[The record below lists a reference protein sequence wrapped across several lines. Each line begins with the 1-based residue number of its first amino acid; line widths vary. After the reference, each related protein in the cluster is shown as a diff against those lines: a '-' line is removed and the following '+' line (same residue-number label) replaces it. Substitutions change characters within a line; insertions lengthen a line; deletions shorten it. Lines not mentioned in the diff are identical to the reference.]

1 MKMDKEL
8 NNLLIEQEIQK
19 SLNKNIKKISK
30 TIVSLYGVIDQINKQ
45 IFACIERQEK
55 ITKEIEL
62 YEKTMEDEE
71 LTLPDHIVV
80 SN

>member
-1 MKMDKEL
+1 MDKEL

>member
-1 MKMDKEL
+1 MDKEL

-30 TIVSLYGVIDQINKQ
+30 TIISLYGVIDQINKQ

>member
-1 MKMDKEL
+1 MDKEL

-71 LTLPDHIVV
+71 HTLPDHIVV

>member
-1 MKMDKEL
+1 MDKEL

-71 LTLPDHIVV
+71 HTFPDHIVV